1 MFTDEMAI
9 VVREITVTSLRTM
22 YTEGKVTSQN
32 LWSPYNRHLVGKTRH
47 NNYVE
52 LRGEDLSCC
61 SDVN

>member
-32 LWSPYNRHLVGKTRH
+32 LWSPYDHHLVGKTRH
-47 NNYVE
+47 NVWNQGAKIYRV
-52 LRGEDLSCC
+52 
-61 SDVN
+61 VQM

>member
-32 LWSPYNRHLVGKTRH
+32 L
-47 NNYVE
+47 
-52 LRGEDLSCC
+52 
-61 SDVN
+61 